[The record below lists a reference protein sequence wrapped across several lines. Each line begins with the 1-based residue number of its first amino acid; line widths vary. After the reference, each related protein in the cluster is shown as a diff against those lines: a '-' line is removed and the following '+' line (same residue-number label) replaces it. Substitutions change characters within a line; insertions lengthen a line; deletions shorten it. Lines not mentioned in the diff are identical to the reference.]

1 MSTVYKITN
10 ELLQIKT
17 IYSSIDELVWNED
30 LNELKDHWL
39 SLTKNKELDERGKII
54 YSSGFKKLI
63 EFFKSIKNLNSEIN
77 YNASRIILLDYSKF
91 IIFMAY
97 YHVHGLIPD
106 EISQSEG
113 YKAFEQ
119 YIASGAPKDNFDGF
133 ELVGRFHAPETG
145 EVFVIL
151 KADNH
156 LAISEH
162 FGIWRAK
169 FGVEWKITAVL
180 NDEEVIQRNK
190 QVADAEAAMS

>member
-1 MSTVYKITN
+1 
-10 ELLQIKT
+10 
-17 IYSSIDELVWNED
+17 
-30 LNELKDHWL
+30 
-39 SLTKNKELDERGKII
+39 
-54 YSSGFKKLI
+54 
-63 EFFKSIKNLNSEIN
+63 
-77 YNASRIILLDYSKF
+77 
-91 IIFMAY
+91 MAY

-113 YKAFEQ
+113 YKAFER

-145 EVFVIL
+145 EVFVML

-190 QVADAEAAMS
+190 QVADAEAAMG